1 MLTKENF
8 SEEHIRELQ
17 SQSRRDPVLLERTVY
32 AFGLLEAITR
42 VGMPFIFKGGSC
54 LQLLLEHPMRLSTD
68 IDIIVKPGTD
78 IDDYIKRASEIFPFL
93 SCEEQIRVGKNN
105 IEKRHFKFIYSS
117 PINRRNIYIL
127 LDVLFEDAKY
137 TSLVSKQI
145 KSELLITEGAM
156 MEVQIPSV
164 ECVLGDK
171 LTAFAPHTTGIRL
184 NDNKDMEIAKQF
196 YDVLTLTDIARDFD
210 EVRDTY
216 FKLVQD
222 EIAYRGIEITGE
234 DALMDTY
241 MTAAC
246 IASRGKIA
254 GEDYV
259 SYLRGIRD
267 VRNHIFYEN
276 FSAEIASQRAPLI
289 MYLAACMIKEVPFE
303 REIDAKEYIGRS
315 FIDSKVKAVREQ
327 RKINPVGYAYAI
339 KADSILNG

>member
-1 MLTKENF
+1 MLTKDNF
-8 SEEHIRELQ
+8 TVEHIRELQ
-17 SQSRRDPVLLERTVY
+17 SRSRRDPVLLERSVY
-32 AFGLLEAITR
+32 AFGLLEAIAR

-54 LQLLLEHPMRLSTD
+54 LMLLLEHPMRLSTD
-68 IDIIVKPGTD
+68 IDIVVKPGTD
-78 IDDYIKRASEIFPFL
+78 IEDYIKRASEIFPFI

-117 PINRRNIYIL
+117 PINKRNIYIL

-137 TSLVSKQI
+137 TCLVSKQI
-145 KSELLITEGAM
+145 KNELLITDGEM
-156 MEVQIPSV
+156 LDVSIPSV

-171 LTAFAPHTTGIRL
+171 LTAFAPHTTGVRL

-196 YDVLTLTDIARDFD
+196 YDVLTLINIASDF
-210 EVRDTY
+210 EKVRDTY
-216 FKLVQD
+216 YKLVQD
-222 EIAYRGIEITGE
+222 EIAYRGLDISSE
-234 DALMDTY
+234 DALRDTY

-254 GEDYV
+254 REDYGF
-259 SYLRGIRD
+259 YLRGIRD

-276 FSAEIASQRAPLI
+276 FSAEVASQRAPII
-289 MYLAACMIKEVPFE
+289 MYLSACMIKAAPFE
-303 REIDAKEYIGRS
+303 KKIDAKEYINRS
-315 FIDSKVKAVREQ
+315 FIDSNVKAVKEQ